1 MCECS
6 EIFKKSSS
14 GLMDRIVLLHVGK
27 FKKANLFECEIV
39 WTILTYAA
47 EMRPNATKT
56 KQSNKATYVKYL

>member
-1 MCECS
+1 
-6 EIFKKSSS
+6 
-14 GLMDRIVLLHVGK
+14 MDRIVLLHVGK